1 MLVSAVFIQG
11 SIIMLIIFGRD
22 CMPLVRLIVNGDERA
37 GGYPFGFNRLAFS
50 RVARRDLFR
59 LY

>member
-1 MLVSAVFIQG
+1 
-11 SIIMLIIFGRD
+11 MLIIFARD
-22 CMPLVRLIVNGDERA
+22 CMPLVRLIVNGGERSC
-37 GGYPFGFNRLAFS
+37 GYPFGFNRLAFG

>member
-11 SIIMLIIFGRD
+11 SIIMLIIIACD
-22 CMPLVRLIVNGDERA
+22 CMPVVRLIVNSGERA
-37 GGYPFGFNRLAFS
+37 GGYPFGFNRLAPMC
-50 RVARRDLFR
+50 VARRDLFR